1 MAIVACSQAK
11 AKAHSVFRIVED
23 VCGVEGIRF
32 LPTFCA
38 GNWWVDSYLG
48 GECEIIVEL

>member
-1 MAIVACSQAK
+1 MWQLWHVARLRLRPTTYG
-11 AKAHSVFRIVED
+11 RIVE
-23 VCGVEGIRF
+23 VVERIRF

-38 GNWWVDSYLG
+38 GKWWVDSYLG